1 MLKQQMLIEKTN
13 YEPHL
18 NIELLT
24 GAFIENQFKNIC
36 KTTICDAYANEMLVI
51 EYLKYRTALEPHTFS
66 NVTFTIDLP
75 FVQDYIEHIK
85 QVNITCED
93 IPVITYVY
101 NTLLREPGDRELW
114 PYDKASL
121 ILDKIQC
128 FFDIDEDKLAC
139 ELVEVISEIYYN
151 RLW

>member
-1 MLKQQMLIEKTN
+1 MLVEKTN

-36 KTTICDAYANEMLVI
+36 ARAIYEAYFNETEIRDYLLYRMNTDNEAFIEGFPLV
-51 EYLKYRTALEPHTFS
+51 L
-66 NVTFTIDLP
+66 
-75 FVQDYIEHIK
+75 DYIEYI
-85 QVNITCED
+85 NSARIITCEN

-101 NTLLREPGDRELW
+101 NTLLREPGDKELW
-114 PYDKASL
+114 PHDDASL

-128 FFDIDEDKLAC
+128 FFDIDENKLVNDLLTLINKA
-139 ELVEVISEIYYN
+139 IDA
-151 RLW
+151 

>member
-24 GAFIENQFKNIC
+24 GSYIENQFKKIC
-36 KTTICDAYANEMLVI
+36 ARTICNAYANENLII
-51 EYLKYRTALEPHTFS
+51 EYLKYRMAVEPHIFS
-66 NVTFTIDLP
+66 DVTFGIELS

-85 QVNITCED
+85 QVSITCED

-101 NTLLREPGDRELW
+101 NTLLREPGDNELC
-114 PYDKASL
+114 PDDKASL
-121 ILDKIQC
+121 ILDKIHC
-128 FFDIDEDKLAC
+128 FFDIDEDKLAN
-139 ELVEVISEIYYN
+139 ELIEVISTIYYN
-151 RLW
+151 SLW

>member
-36 KTTICDAYANEMLVI
+36 ARTIYNAYINESLII
-51 EYLKYRTALEPHTFS
+51 EYLKYRLAKDPQTFTDI
-66 NVTFTIDLP
+66 TFTIDLP

-85 QVNITCED
+85 KVNITCED

-114 PYDKASL
+114 PHDEASL
-121 ILDKIQC
+121 ILDKIHC
-128 FFDIDEDKLAC
+128 FFDIDENKLAS
-139 ELVEVISEIYYN
+139 ELIEVISEIYYN
-151 RLW
+151 SLF

>member
-1 MLKQQMLIEKTN
+1 MLTERTN

-36 KTTICDAYANEMLVI
+36 ARAIYEAYFNETEIRDYLLYRMNTDNEAFIEGFPLV
-51 EYLKYRTALEPHTFS
+51 L
-66 NVTFTIDLP
+66 
-75 FVQDYIEHIK
+75 DYIEYI
-85 QVNITCED
+85 NSARIITCEN

-101 NTLLREPGDRELW
+101 NTLLREPGDKELC
-114 PYDKASL
+114 PDDDASL

-128 FFDIDEDKLAC
+128 FFDIDENKLVND
-139 ELVEVISEIYYN
+139 LLEVIN
-151 RLW
+151 KVLDT

>member
-24 GAFIENQFKNIC
+24 GAYIENIFKNIC
-36 KTTICDAYANEMLVI
+36 ARTIYHAYLNEILII
-51 EYLKYRTALEPHTFS
+51 EYLKYKTALEPHIFTD
-66 NVTFTIDLP
+66 VTFAIELP

-85 QVNITCED
+85 QVSITCED

-101 NTLLREPGDRELW
+101 NTLLREPGDNELC
-114 PYDKASL
+114 PDDKASL
-121 ILDKIQC
+121 ILDKIHC
-128 FFDIDEDKLAC
+128 FFDIDEDKLAN
-139 ELVEVISEIYYN
+139 ELIEVISEIYYN
-151 RLW
+151 KLW

>member
-1 MLKQQMLIEKTN
+1 MLIEKTN

-36 KTTICDAYANEMLVI
+36 ARTIYDAYVNEILI
-51 EYLKYRTALEPHTFS
+51 QEYLKYRMTLDPQ
-66 NVTFTIDLP
+66 TFTIDLP

-85 QVNITCED
+85 KVNITCQD

-101 NTLLREPGDRELW
+101 NTILREPGDRELW
-114 PYDKASL
+114 PHDEASL
-121 ILDKIQC
+121 ILDKIHC
-128 FFDIDEDKLAC
+128 FFDIDEDKLAN
-139 ELVEVISEIYYN
+139 ELVEVISEIY
-151 RLW
+151 RKF